1 MAGAAAGGFV
11 TATALLAVL
20 LLIVAA
26 AGTTADAA
34 HGEFSLRPGMLAQ
47 GGNRCQQDACQGK
60 NSQQDTDRYAKKYT
74 LHFSLK

>member
-11 TATALLAVL
+11 TATVMLAVL
-20 LLIVAA
+20 LFIVAA

-47 GGNRCQQDACQGK
+47 GSNRCQQDAGQGK
-60 NSQQDTDRYAKKYT
+60 NGQQDAGRYVSSG
-74 LHFSLK
+74 LFHFSLK